1 MGTIFDNLR
10 PVSIDV
16 TSSIKPTSP
25 VTLAGGLL
33 FATVS
38 LPVFSISGIPW
49 LGASFI
55 AIEFPV
61 NFGEVINLLRPIA
74 KPSGV
79 NFCLAIRWLDSNGLV
94 VRRKLWENV
103 GEVLCEDLYAGE
115 NINYPCTF
123 EVWTS
128 EDFSTV
134 SSASSQ
140 VFQTNKVSAK
150 QACLADC
157 SYVAENTGSDIQDI
171 LFSPYIHY
179 YGEIPLPIVFIET
192 LIQVINRIS

>member
-1 MGTIFDNLR
+1 MATIFDNTR
-10 PVSIDV
+10 PLSIDL
-16 TSSIKPTSP
+16 SGSIRPTSP

-61 NFGEVINLLRPIA
+61 NFGEAISLLKPIV
-74 KPSGV
+74 KPSSV
-79 NFCLAIRWLDSNGLV
+79 NFCLAVRWLDSNGLV

-103 GEVLCEDLYAGE
+103 GEVLGAALYNGE
-115 NINYPCTF
+115 AISYPCTF
-123 EVWTS
+123 EIWTCS
-128 EDFSTV
+128 GKTTV
-134 SSASSQ
+134 SLSSEY
-140 VFQTNKVSAK
+140 VLRTNKISAK
-150 QACLADC
+150 QACVADC
-157 SYVAENTGSDIQDI
+157 NYVAGNTDTDVRDI

-179 YGEIPLPIVFIET
+179 YGSIPLPIVFEET
-192 LIQVINRIS
+192 LIQVIARI